1 MEKSLRPISFANK
14 HEIRNHIVMYGLLPF
29 LINYMEFNTMSIL
42 LTAKEVAEMLG
53 VTVNTLAA
61 WRHNKR
67 YPLKY
72 VKSGWLVRYR
82 KEDVEA
88 FINNQTHDGG
98 IDNA

>member
-1 MEKSLRPISFANK
+1 MN
-14 HEIRNHIVMYGLLPF
+14 
-29 LINYMEFNTMSIL
+29 IL

-67 YPLKY
+67 YPLNY

-82 KEDVEA
+82 KEDVES
-88 FINNQTHDGG
+88 FINQQTQEGKSNDA
-98 IDNA
+98 I